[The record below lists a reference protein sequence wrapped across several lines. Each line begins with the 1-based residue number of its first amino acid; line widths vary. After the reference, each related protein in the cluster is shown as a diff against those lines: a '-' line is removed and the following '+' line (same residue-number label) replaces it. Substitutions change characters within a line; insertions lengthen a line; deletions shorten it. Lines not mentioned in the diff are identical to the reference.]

1 MGTID
6 IDERTHEMIRFA
18 ARTFGVAESEVIARF
33 VRAFSRKPDDT
44 PEVPRD
50 LWEAVPI
57 VAEYEGHR
65 IEGLYLPATQRVTV
79 TTEPLPH
86 SHFKSPS
93 GAARAIVTVLNPER
107 TSPQTNGWKFWHL
120 AETDERLEVLRY

>member
-1 MGTID
+1 MGSID
-6 IDERTHEMIRFA
+6 IDERTHEMVRFA
-18 ARTFGVAESEVIARF
+18 ARTFGVSEGEVIARF
-33 VRAFSRKPDDT
+33 VRALSQKPSEPT
-44 PEVPRD
+44 GAPRD
-50 LWEAVPI
+50 LWEAIPI

-79 TTEPLPH
+79 TTEPIPGAR
-86 SHFKSPS
+86 FKSPS

-120 AETDERLEVLRY
+120 AATDERLEVLRP